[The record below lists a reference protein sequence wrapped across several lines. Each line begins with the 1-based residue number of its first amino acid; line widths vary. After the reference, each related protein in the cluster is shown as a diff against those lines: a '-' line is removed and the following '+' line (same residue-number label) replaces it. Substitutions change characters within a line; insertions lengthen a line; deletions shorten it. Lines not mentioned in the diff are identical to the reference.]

1 MTDKTT
7 GNNRYLFVITGFDAE
22 PDRTAGP
29 LVLANKALSF
39 GGDVLLWLTH
49 EAVNLAKRNNADGIK
64 PKSFPALG
72 ELLESF
78 CEAGG
83 RIGICPPC
91 GKTHGVTEENMVP
104 NAGWMGAAAMLD
116 EMQGRQTLSF

>member
-1 MTDKTT
+1 MTEKTID
-7 GNNRYLFVITGFDAE
+7 NKRYLFVITGFDAE

-29 LVLANKALSF
+29 LVLANNALSF

-49 EAVNLAKRNNADGIK
+49 EGVNLAKKNNADGMK
-64 PKSFPALG
+64 PKSFPPLG

-78 CEAGG
+78 REAGG
-83 RIGICPPC
+83 RIGICPPR
-91 GKTHGVTEENMVP
+91 GKTHGVTDNNILP
-104 NAGWMGAAAMLD
+104 NASWMGAAAMID